1 MSQRQQRDFFQSV
14 FICLLFSL
22 LLQIRKKMQFTVPFV
37 SSKQN
42 NTQNSCSFASEVVE
56 RSDFTLL

>member
-1 MSQRQQRDFFQSV
+1 MFVIFSSFADKKSV
-14 FICLLFSL
+14 ILK
-22 LLQIRKKMQFTVPFV
+22 KKMQFTVPFV

-56 RSDFTLL
+56 KSDFTLL